1 MNKKF
6 CGRVTAIQVIKLS
19 YIYLKWMGKQRLEG
33 DEWVSYEE
41 EYYNIDEEDGDI
53 DDDGEIDEYEL
64 KLKELAGTRT
74 YSSSNSNLSEKEIE
88 EIFKEC
94 DSYEYKFAGAQ
105 LSAKQA
111 LKELE
116 VQD

>member
-1 MNKKF
+1 MYYADSDM
-6 CGRVTAIQVIKLS
+6 GGVIN
-19 YIYLKWMGKQRLEG
+19 YATYERLEG

-74 YSSSNSNLSEKEIE
+74 YSSSNSNLSEKEIKD
-88 EIFKEC
+88 I
-94 DSYEYKFAGAQ
+94 
-105 LSAKQA
+105 
-111 LKELE
+111 
-116 VQD
+116 